1 MMASPGVLIVGGG
14 LAGQRCAETLRRRGY
29 EPPIRIVCAEP
40 EPPYDRPPL
49 SKQLLAGSM
58 EPGELSYRSPDWYE
72 ENEVELLLGRRA
84 VGLDPA
90 SRRVTP
96 EDGTEL
102 PYEKL
107 LIATGSGAR
116 RLPFLE
122 GFDNVHHLRT
132 LADAR
137 HLRAELVPGA
147 RIGIVGAGFIG
158 LEVAATAQRA
168 GAEVTV
174 IEVLPAP
181 LAGILGEKVGSW
193 FAEFHREHGIGIR
206 LGAMLEGAR
215 GNGSVE
221 QLVLAGGERLDL
233 DCVLVG
239 IGSAPAIEWLRGSG
253 LDGDGVRT
261 DAAGRTGL
269 AGVFAAG
276 DAAAS
281 FDPRI
286 GRHARAE
293 HWDAAAW
300 QGAAAATAML
310 GETPGVPPLPSFWS
324 DQHGIR
330 IHYIGH
336 AGHADGVHFEGEA
349 AERDFVAVFTRG
361 AVPVAALAVG
371 RPRSIPKL
379 RGEIERGHFPA
390 NRDEKARAA

>member
-1 MMASPGVLIVGGG
+1 MMAAPGVLIVGGG
-14 LAGQRCAETLRRRGY
+14 LAGQRCAEALRRRGY
-29 EPPIRIVCAEP
+29 ERPIRIACAEP
-40 EPPYDRPPL
+40 EAPYDRPPL

-58 EPGELSYRSPDWYE
+58 EPDELAYRSPGWYVD
-72 ENEVELLLGRRA
+72 NEVELLLGRRA
-84 VGLDPA
+84 AGLDPA
-90 SRRVTP
+90 GRTVTL
-96 EDGTEL
+96 EDGARL
-102 PYEKL
+102 RYEKL
-107 LIATGSGAR
+107 LIATGGGAR

-122 GFDNVHHLRT
+122 NFDNVHYLRT

-137 HLRAELVPGA
+137 RLRAELVPGA

-174 IEVLPAP
+174 IEALPAP
-181 LAGILGEKVGSW
+181 LAGILGNGVGGW
-193 FAEFHREHGIGIR
+193 FADFHREQGVGMR
-206 LGAMLEGAR
+206 LGAMLESAR

-221 QLVLAGGERLDL
+221 QLVLASGERLDL

-239 IGSAPAIEWLRGSG
+239 VGSAPATEWLRGSG
-253 LDGDGVRT
+253 LDGAGVRT
-261 DAAGRTGL
+261 DAAGRT
-269 AGVFAAG
+269 AVPDVFAAG

-286 GRHARAE
+286 GEHARAE

-310 GETPGVPPLPSFWS
+310 GGTPRTPPLPSFWS

-336 AGHADGVHFEGEA
+336 AGQADRVRIEGEA
-349 AERDFVAVFTRG
+349 AERDFVAVFDRG
-361 AVPVAALAVG
+361 TAPVAALAVG

-379 RGEIERGHFPA
+379 RGEIERGYFPA
-390 NRDEKARAA
+390 TADKKASAA